1 MLRRCYAR
9 LIGVE
14 GLPPASGNVPSA
26 MSTEGNLGVG
36 SDSSTTPSL
45 RTRYSLRVPS
55 APNHA
60 GFSCAGRARC
70 CRDWNHCNAERK
82 TPWSSPRFG
91 TFYYWCLSF
100 VFLTATI
107 LAATRWHEDAY
118 LFFLGAGSFS
128 AATLGRTA
136 RRRRWHRWVPIHI
149 SGMGLSYILMLIAFY
164 MDNGKELPVWK
175 DLPSVTYWLVPGGVG
190 VPLIVRALLRYRTRF
205 GAGNRD

>member
-1 MLRRCYAR
+1 VTVPPHHLFGLGIPFESPVLLTMLGFHVLAA
-9 LIGVE
+9 LVAVVTGIIAM
-14 GLPPASGNVPSA
+14 LSA
-26 MSTEGNLGVG
+26 KH
-36 SDSSTTPSL
+36 P
-45 RTRYSLRVPS
+45 
-55 APNHA
+55 
-60 GFSCAGRARC
+60 GR
-70 CRDWNHCNAERK
+70 H
-82 TPWSSPRFG
+82 PRFG

-136 RRRRWHRWVPIHI
+136 RRRRWLRWVPIHI

-190 VPLIVRALLRYRTRF
+190 VPFIVRALLRYRTRF